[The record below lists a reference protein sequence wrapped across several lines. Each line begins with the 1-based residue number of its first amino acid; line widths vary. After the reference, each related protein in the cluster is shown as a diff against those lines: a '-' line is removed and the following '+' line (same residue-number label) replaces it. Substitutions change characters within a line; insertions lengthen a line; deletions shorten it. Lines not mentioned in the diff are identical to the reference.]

1 MRFVF
6 LNRSGLLH
14 IPTRFGRIGGACTA
28 RTSVGAAAGA
38 MIPKHASATG
48 RNRPP
53 TRPPPTRRVIFMNNC
68 SDIHQLVGGA
78 AESRSQPSPLCR
90 NSHLFDVHY
99 YQPPVRR
106 NALHVRCALPPN
118 FTVLQHHSICSPV
131 SGLSTV
137 GSCRDQCRTRP
148 IDRQFSVVLA
158 SPDGAASMTR
168 LSRLVYFW
176 GLPWV
181 THSLRLRLRRGERGR
196 RSQAR
201 PTRLMSPLPMGQETS
216 PSATVGDGRPNHG
229 STLRRQSPAGGTT
242 L

>member
-1 MRFVF
+1 MR
-6 LNRSGLLH
+6 RSLDRNPLLYVG
-14 IPTRFGRIGGACTA
+14 T
-28 RTSVGAAAGA
+28 RTSLTSTITSHQCAAMHFTSGALYHL
-38 MIPKHASATG
+38 IS
-48 RNRPP
+48 
-53 TRPPPTRRVIFMNNC
+53 
-68 SDIHQLVGGA
+68 
-78 AESRSQPSPLCR
+78 LCYNIIR
-90 NSHLFDVHY
+90 Y
-99 YQPPVRR
+99 
-106 NALHVRCALPPN
+106 ALRC
-118 FTVLQHHSICSPV
+118 PV
-131 SGLSTV
+131 SVTV